1 MATNAKWIITLGAL
15 ALLVARLVWPDV
27 KVDAVAIGL
36 FVVAALPWLAS
47 ILESAKLPGG
57 WEIKFR
63 NLQRAGQQVVS
74 GASAVS
80 ETATRGGSLSEGIA
94 TSDPNLALVALRIEI
109 ERRLRAIARQ
119 YELPEERSLLRVFR
133 RLREREILE
142 EASLSGLEELV
153 MAGNQ
158 AAHGAR
164 VESHVAEWAAEYG
177 PQILATLDAK
187 LTGNGGTA

>member
-1 MATNAKWIITLGAL
+1 MATSAKWIISLGAL
-15 ALLVARLVWPDV
+15 ALLVARLIWPDA

-36 FVVAALPWLAS
+36 FIVAILPWLAN

-74 GASAVS
+74 GTSAVS
-80 ETATRGGSLSEGIA
+80 QTSQRAGSFSEGIA

-109 ERRLRAIARQ
+109 ERRLRAIAQ
-119 YELPEERSLLRVFR
+119 QHEIPEERSLLRLFR
-133 RLREREILE
+133 RLHERKILT
-142 EASLSGLEELV
+142 EASLKGLEELV

-187 LTGNGGTA
+187 LANNDKTL

>member
-1 MATNAKWIITLGAL
+1 MATSAKWIITLGAL
-15 ALLVARLVWPDV
+15 ALLVVRLVWPDV

-36 FVVAALPWLAS
+36 FVVAVLPWLAS

-80 ETATRGGSLSEGIA
+80 ETTTRGGPLSEGIA

-119 YELPEERSLLRVFR
+119 YELPEERSLLRLFR
-133 RLREREILE
+133 SLREREILT

-153 MAGNQ
+153 AAGNQ

-164 VESHVAEWAAEYG
+164 VESHVAQWAAEYG
-177 PQILATLDAK
+177 PQILTTLDAK
-187 LTGNGGTA
+187 LAGNGGTA

>member
-1 MATNAKWIITLGAL
+1 MATSAKWIISLGAL
-15 ALLVARLVWPDV
+15 ALLVARLIWPDA

-36 FVVAALPWLAS
+36 FIVAILPWLAN

-74 GASAVS
+74 GTSAVS
-80 ETATRGGSLSEGIA
+80 QTSQRAGSFSEGIA
-94 TSDPNLALVALRIEI
+94 TSDPNLALVAIRIEI
-109 ERRLRAIARQ
+109 ERRLRAIAQ
-119 YELPEERSLLRVFR
+119 QHEIPEERSLLRLFR
-133 RLREREILE
+133 RLHERKILT
-142 EASLSGLEELV
+142 EASLKGLEELV

-187 LTGNGGTA
+187 LANNDKTL